1 MRFISTKAHGILDYL
16 MGIVLIAAPWLF
28 GFAEGS
34 YETWIPVA
42 VGASII
48 VMSLLTDYE
57 LGASR
62 KIPMKTHLW
71 IDGIVG
77 GFLATSPWFF
87 GFADYVYLPHLILG
101 LGEIGAALCTHLV
114 ADDEVVHREERA
126 NSHRESHV

>member
-16 MGIVLIAAPWLF
+16 MGIVLIASPWIF
-28 GFAEGS
+28 GFAAGS

-42 VGASII
+42 VGAAVIL
-48 VMSLLTDYE
+48 MALLTNYE

-71 IDGIVG
+71 MDGIVG

-87 GFADYVYLPHLILG
+87 GFADYVFLPHLIFG
-101 LGEIGAALCTHLV
+101 LAEIGAALCTHLV
-114 ADDEVVHREERA
+114 ADDIVVRREERA
-126 NSHRESHV
+126 HHRESHA

>member
-16 MGIVLIAAPWLF
+16 MGLVLIASPWIF
-28 GFAEGS
+28 GFAAES

-48 VMSLLTDYE
+48 LMALVTDYE

-114 ADDEVVHREERA
+114 ADDVAVRHGERA
-126 NSHRESHV
+126 HHRESHA

>member
-16 MGIVLIAAPWLF
+16 MGIVLIASPWIF
-28 GFAEGS
+28 GFAAGS

-42 VGASII
+42 VGAAVILMAL
-48 VMSLLTDYE
+48 VTNYE

-71 IDGIVG
+71 MDGIVG

-87 GFADYVYLPHLILG
+87 GFADYVFLPHLIFG
-101 LGEIGAALCTHLV
+101 LAEIGAALCTHLV
-114 ADDEVVHREERA
+114 ADDVVVRREERA
-126 NSHRESHV
+126 SHRESHA